1 MMIPVNT
8 LIWDHHSRYDSVIP
22 LSCLLGYIISQ
33 LIYNVKENILTQ
45 LFFLFTNEHKCA
57 ILISTKGVLKS
68 ENRISELIDALGIT
82 QTEFAKRLNIS
93 APFVSQV
100 RSGAREFSD
109 RTIIDI
115 CREFRVNEQ
124 WLRTGDG
131 DMFRPMS
138 REQEIAAFAGDLLR
152 STEPDIRHRF
162 ILAIS
167 KLSVEQL
174 ERVAQV
180 IQTIANALEDTTKD
194 DPQ

>member
-1 MMIPVNT
+1 MNDIGQ
-8 LIWDHHSRYDSVIP
+8 R
-22 LSCLLGYIISQ
+22 
-33 LIYNVKENILTQ
+33 
-45 LFFLFTNEHKCA
+45 
-57 ILISTKGVLKS
+57 
-68 ENRISELIDALGIT
+68 IDALIRAINIRKSAFATKINIT
-82 QTEFAKRLNIS
+82 PAMVTMMTQGKAM
-93 APFVSQV
+93 P
-100 RSGAREFSD
+100 SD

-131 DMFRPMS
+131 EMFRPMS
-138 REQEIAAFAGDLLR
+138 REQEIAALAGDLLR

-174 ERVAQV
+174 EQVAQV
-180 IQTIANALEDTTKD
+180 TQTIANAPEDTKKD

>member
-1 MMIPVNT
+1 M
-8 LIWDHHSRYDSVIP
+8 
-22 LSCLLGYIISQ
+22 
-33 LIYNVKENILTQ
+33 
-45 LFFLFTNEHKCA
+45 
-57 ILISTKGVLKS
+57 LKS

-131 DMFRPMS
+131 EMFRPMS

-174 ERVAQV
+174 EQVAQV
-180 IQTIANALEDTTKD
+180 IQTIANALEDTKKD